1 MITSGKGKYKVWL
14 EKVDIGSDKLLIL
27 KGGKKPH
34 IGGVAIC
41 RPNEKPKII
50 SFDNHKDHKVLLP
63 IAEKGCNKF
72 GVTTVAT
79 GGIHIDNATKNEIDI
94 ILKNCEEL
102 ISCI

>member
-14 EKVDIGSDKLLIL
+14 EVKDIGSDKLLIL
-27 KGGKKPH
+27 RGGEKPH
-34 IGGVAIC
+34 IGGIAIC
-41 RPNEKPKII
+41 QPDEKPKII
-50 SFDNHKDHKVLLP
+50 SLQNHEDHRVLLP

-72 GVTTVAT
+72 GVTTIAI
-79 GGIHIDNATKNEIDI
+79 GGIHIDNASKNEIDI